1 VLSSPRAFVGGSAA
15 GMISAASLLE
25 DLERFR
31 PADSR
36 EVASLERIRALLSSA
51 ADPFSR
57 DFIDHITG
65 SAVIARPEGDG
76 FLLVFHR
83 RLERWLQP
91 GGHVEDRDAS
101 VFETAR
107 REAREETGVAALDA
121 PLGPLVLDVDV
132 HPIPPRADR
141 PAHVHFDLRYLLTTS
156 QESFVAQAEEVRGVA
171 WFTLA
176 EAVAAGADASLERA
190 LAKAR
195 SALSPPSPGG
205 DGV

>member
-1 VLSSPRAFVGGSAA
+1 
-15 GMISAASLLE
+15 MISAARLLE

-36 EVASLERIRALLSSA
+36 ELASLERIRALLSSG

-57 DFIDHITG
+57 ARTDHITG
-65 SAVIARPEGDG
+65 SAVVARPEGDG

-91 GGHVEDRDAS
+91 GGHVESADAS

-107 REAREETGVAALDA
+107 REAQEETGATMLDA

-156 QESFVAQAEEVRGVA
+156 QESFAAQAEEVRGVA

-176 EAVAAGADASLERA
+176 QALAAGADASLERV
-190 LAKAR
+190 LEKAR
-195 SALSPPSPGG
+195 SALVMGLEKGAPSSGPRR
-205 DGV
+205 

>member
-1 VLSSPRAFVGGSAA
+1 
-15 GMISAASLLE
+15 MISAARLLQ

-36 EVASLERIRALLSSA
+36 ELASLERIWSLLSSA

-57 DFIDHITG
+57 ARTDHITG
-65 SAVIARPEGDG
+65 SAVVARPEGDG

-91 GGHVEDRDAS
+91 GGHVEPGDGS

-107 REAREETGVAALDA
+107 RETQEETGVTALDA

-141 PAHVHFDLRYLLTTS
+141 PGHVHFDLRYLLTTS
-156 QESFVAQAEEVRGVA
+156 QEAFAAQAEEVRGVA

-190 LAKAR
+190 LQKAR
-195 SALSPPSPGG
+195 SALAIGLQKGSPSSGPHG
-205 DGV
+205 